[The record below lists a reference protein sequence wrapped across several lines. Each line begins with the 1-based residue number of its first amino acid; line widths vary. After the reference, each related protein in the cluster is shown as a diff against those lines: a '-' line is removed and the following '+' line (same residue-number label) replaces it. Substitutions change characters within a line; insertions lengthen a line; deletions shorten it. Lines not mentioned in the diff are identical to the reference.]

1 MRYFECKATVKT
13 PVDIHTE
20 EGADICD
27 FAAAKSE
34 EYCEKNIDKFCACVT
49 DLKNKDCTFLFGGNG
64 SSTFLETEIKRF
76 WKTLNLK

>member
-20 EGADICD
+20 EGADICG

-34 EYCEKNIDKFCACVT
+34 KYHTAEHRNHCRTEKKVEH
-49 DLKNKDCTFLFGGNG
+49 
-64 SSTFLETEIKRF
+64 SSLSIHTPPI
-76 WKTLNLK
+76 